1 MAALLIFAAIVA
13 ISLVGFAWRALLAY
27 SLFRPYWFL
36 PKRQYWTL
44 ISSGFVHANLTHLL
58 FNVLSYWFFAFPLQR
73 AIGEGRFV
81 ALYFIGL
88 ILSNTGTWLKHR
100 RDPAY
105 ATLGASGA
113 VTAVLF
119 AEIVYY
125 PRSSISLLIL
135 PIPIPAPLFAVLY
148 LGFTYYSARQARGP
162 INHDAH
168 LDGALAGLGFVALT
182 DPGAWVQAWHL
193 LIG

>member
-1 MAALLIFAAIVA
+1 VAALAILGATVLL
-13 ISLVGFAWRALLAY
+13 SLAGFASRPLLAR

-36 PKRQYWTL
+36 PQRQYWTL
-44 ISSGFVHANLTHLL
+44 ISSGFVHANPTHLL
-58 FNVLSYWFFAFPLQR
+58 FNAVSYWFFALLLQQ
-73 AIGEGRFV
+73 AIGESRFTALYFV
-81 ALYFIGL
+81 ALT
-88 ILSNTGTWLKHR
+88 LSNTRTWIKHR
-100 RDPAY
+100 REPDY

-125 PRSSISLLIL
+125 PRDSITLLIL
-135 PIPIPAPLFAVLY
+135 PIPIPAALFAVLY
-148 LGFTYYSARQARGP
+148 LGFTYYSARRARGP

-168 LDGALAGLGFVALT
+168 LDGALVGLAFVALT
-182 DPGAWVQAWHL
+182 DPYAWVRAWHL